1 MKIGIIGIGYI
12 GTIISAV
19 LASRGHEIVGVD
31 SPEENVKNLRE
42 GISHVHENGL
52 DELLEKHSR
61 EIEFTSDYSL
71 INGCDVILAT
81 VGTPLTDKLD
91 ADLSGLVDVA
101 NTLGKFISY
110 G

>member
-52 DELLEKHSR
+52 D
-61 EIEFTSDYSL
+61 
-71 INGCDVILAT
+71 A
-81 VGTPLTDKLD
+81 PTDGSMNFDDTFYQLK
-91 ADLSGLVDVA
+91 
-101 NTLGKFISY
+101 K
-110 G
+110 